1 MISIVSPIYKAEKIL
16 PTLVEEIRN
25 SMQELGLEYEVILV
39 DDRSPDNSWQIMISL
54 SKKYEEVKSFRL
66 SKNFG
71 QHPTI
76 MAGLSK
82 ASGDWIVVLDC
93 DLQDRPKEIS
103 KLYMKALE
111 GYDIVMA
118 KRINRKDNI
127 IKRVTSK
134 AFSMIFNYL
143 SDIKTNHE
151 IANFGIYK
159 RKVITEV
166 LHLGDYVKSF
176 PLFVYFVGFKRIAIE
191 IEHNERFHGKSNY
204 TFKKLVSLAMNTT
217 IAYSNKPLKIFL
229 KIGLLIST
237 ISFIIGIYYLIKYLK
252 GEILVLGYTSLIIS
266 LFFLSG
272 MLMSVVGLVGVYLGK
287 NFEQSKNRPVYIF
300 DEN

>member
-1 MISIVSPIYKAEKIL
+1 MISIVSPVYKAEKIL

-54 SKKYEEVKSFRL
+54 SKQYEEVKSFRL

-127 IKRVTSK
+127 LKRVFSK
-134 AFSMIFNYL
+134 AFSTIFNYL
-143 SDIKTNHE
+143 SDVKMNHE

-166 LHLGDYVKSF
+166 LNLGDYIKSF
-176 PLFVYFVGFKRIAIE
+176 PHFVYFVGFKRIAIE
-191 IEHNERFHGKSNY
+191 IEHDERFHGKSNY
-204 TFKKLVSLAMNTT
+204 TFKKLVSLAINTT

-229 KIGLLIST
+229 KIGLIIST
-237 ISFIIGIYYLIKYLK
+237 VSFVIGIYYLMKYFK
-252 GEILVLGYTSLIIS
+252 GEIVVLGFTSLIVS
-266 LFFLSG
+266 MFFLSG
-272 MLMSVVGLVGVYLGK
+272 MLISIVGLVGVYLGK
-287 NFEQSKNRPVYIF
+287 NFEQSKNRPGYIF